1 MTAGPASAAM
11 VPTPGVYAKVHQLAK
26 HADALEIKRRNI
38 PKTKTAQGKTFGGY
52 TAWATND
59 IATALRPKMADL
71 GLWLSTCTS
80 VASTGNGYLV
90 TAEAVWV
97 DLTDGSRMPAGIH
110 VADSSHQIGPAAGA
124 TVAVREILVKGFQLG
139 DSRDFDHDPARYDNP
154 PLAGAPAPAAVA
166 SSAPGPEPSLPADNS
181 DNSGRVREA
190 LVAAAGGDVIAAGK
204 EWERQGFDDPA
215 KRNGGNVRYAVEVLS
230 AAAKPA
236 AEGEEPF

>member
-1 MTAGPASAAM
+1 MTAEPAGAATG
-11 VPTPGVYAKVHQLAK
+11 PTPGVYAKVHQLAK

-59 IATALRPKMADL
+59 IATALRPKMAEL

-80 VASTGNGYLV
+80 VASTSNGYLV

-139 DSRDFDHDPARYDNP
+139 DSRDFDHDPARYDTP
-154 PLAGAPAPAAVA
+154 PPAGAPAPAAVA
-166 SSAPGPEPSLPADNS
+166 SSAAGPERSLPADNS
-181 DNSGRVREA
+181 ERVRDA
-190 LVAAAGGDVIAAGK
+190 LIAAAGGDTDAADA
-204 EWERQGFDDPA
+204 EWTRQGFNNPA
-215 KRNGGNVRYAVEVLS
+215 RRNAGNVRYACELLS

>member
-1 MTAGPASAAM
+1 M
-11 VPTPGVYAKVHQLAK
+11 VATPGVYAKVHQLAQ

-59 IATALRPKMADL
+59 IATALRPKMAEL

-80 VASTGNGYLV
+80 VASTSNGYLV

-139 DSRDFDHDPARYDNP
+139 DSRDFDHDPARYDDTP
-154 PLAGAPAPAAVA
+154 PHDDTPPPAVA
-166 SSAPGPEPSLPADNS
+166 SAPSSRRSQAAGPERSLPADNS
-181 DNSGRVREA
+181 ERVRDA
-190 LVAAAGGDVIAAGK
+190 LIAAAGGDTDAADA
-204 EWERQGFDDPA
+204 EWTRQGFDDPGR
-215 KRNGGNVRYAVEVLS
+215 RNAGNVRYACELLS
-230 AAAKPA
+230 AKPA